1 MNLKKILVWGAVIV
15 LAIIAFRALRGQTV
29 AA

>member
-15 LAIIAFRALRGQTV
+15 LVIVAFRVLRGRGV
-29 AA
+29 SA